1 MGFFYVQ
8 NSSFYS
14 KNAGMLKNLFLIFL
28 SLFYISASYAD
39 VKGKVLN
46 DLSGKISSTL
56 GSLIPGEGVT
66 EVSVQVSD
74 FIGGSIGTEEDNPDF
89 EILGVRDILSKENSN
104 LFTQFSIH
112 NNEVNGD
119 NRYIG
124 NLGLG
129 YRFLNSDKS
138 MMFGVNSFYDRD
150 IKEDHSRVSLGLEAK
165 ASVLDFT
172 FNQYQK
178 TTNQKIIDGTKEQV
192 LSGNEYNLSSQV
204 PYMPWTTLNYQGYRW
219 ENEKAV
225 NDTKGN
231 VYSLE
236 MALNPSLQFDISRD
250 VSSVNGVDDVDI
262 AKLTFVYPPRENKP
276 TLQDGLVS
284 DIAFVKENM
293 EDKLKEKVRR
303 NNNLVVEIQGA
314 VVITSK

>member
-1 MGFFYVQ
+1 MKKILILILTFFI
-8 NSSFYS
+8 SSAV
-14 KNAGMLKNLFLIFL
+14 NADG
-28 SLFYISASYAD
+28 ISGALDKTSE
-39 VKGKVLN
+39 
-46 DLSGKISSTL
+46 KISEYTI
-56 GSLIPGEGVT
+56 GLIPGEGVT
-66 EVSVQVSD
+66 EVSVE
-74 FIGGSIGTEEDNPDF
+74 IREEDNPDF

-150 IKEDHSRVSLGLEAK
+150 IQEGHSRASLGLEAK
-165 ASVLDFT
+165 ASILDFT
-172 FNQYQK
+172 LNKYQK
-178 TTNQKIIDGTKEQV
+178 TTNMKVVNGDEEQT
-192 LSGNEYNLSSQV
+192 LSGLDYNISSQV
-204 PYMPWTTLNYQGYRW
+204 PYMPWTVFNFQGYRW

-225 NDTKGN
+225 QDTKGR

-236 MALNPSLQFDISRD
+236 MALNPSLQFDLSRD
-250 VSSVNGVDDVDI
+250 VSGVNGVDDTDI

-276 TLQDGLVS
+276 TLQDGLVAN
-284 DIAFVKENM
+284 IAFEKKNM
-293 EDKLKEKVRR
+293 KDELKKKVRR
-303 NNNLVVEIQGA
+303 NNNIVIEVQGS
-314 VVITSK
+314 VIVTSQ

>member
-1 MGFFYVQ
+1 MKKILLSIIATLFFTAA
-8 NSSFYS
+8 N
-14 KNAGMLKNLFLIFL
+14 
-28 SLFYISASYAD
+28 AD
-39 VKGKVLN
+39 VKGQA
-46 DLSGKISSTL
+46 LSKASEKISSTI
-56 GSLIPGEGVT
+56 GNLIPGEGVT
-66 EVSVQVSD
+66 EVSVE
-74 FIGGSIGTEEDNPDF
+74 IREEDNPDF

-104 LFTQFSIH
+104 LFTQFSLH

-150 IKEDHSRVSLGLEAK
+150 IQEKHSRVSLGFEAK
-165 ASVLDFT
+165 ASILDFT

-204 PYMPWTTLNYQGYRW
+204 PYMPWTTFNFQGYRW
-219 ENEKAV
+219 ENEKALQE
-225 NDTKGN
+225 TKGN

-276 TLQDGLVS
+276 TLQDALVS
-284 DIAFVKENM
+284 EVAFVKVNM

>member
-1 MGFFYVQ
+1 MKKILLLILTLFI
-8 NSSFYS
+8 SS
-14 KNAGMLKNLFLIFL
+14 ATL
-28 SLFYISASYAD
+28 AD
-39 VKGKVLN
+39 VKGQALYKA
-46 DLSGKISSTL
+46 SEEISSII
-56 GSLIPGEGVT
+56 GNLIPGEGVT
-66 EVSVQVSD
+66 EVSVE
-74 FIGGSIGTEEDNPDF
+74 IREEDNPDF

-138 MMFGVNSFYDRD
+138 MLLGVNSFYDRD
-150 IKEDHSRVSLGLEAK
+150 IREDHSRVSLGFEAK
-165 ASVLDFT
+165 ASILDFT

-204 PYMPWTTLNYQGYRW
+204 PYMPWTTFNFQGYRW

-284 DIAFVKENM
+284 EVAFVKENM
-293 EDKLKEKVRR
+293 EDKLREKVRR
-303 NNNLVVEIQGA
+303 NNNLVVEIQGS
-314 VVITSK
+314 VIITSK

>member
-1 MGFFYVQ
+1 MKV
-8 NSSFYS
+8 
-14 KNAGMLKNLFLIFL
+14 FL
-28 SLFYISASYAD
+28 SIIATVFFISASNAD
-39 VKGKVLN
+39 VKGQA
-46 DLSGKISSTL
+46 LSKISEKISEYTI
-56 GSLIPGEGVT
+56 GLIPGEGVT
-66 EVSVQVSD
+66 EVSVEVR
-74 FIGGSIGTEEDNPDF
+74 EEDNPDF

-104 LFTQFSIH
+104 LFTQFSLH

-138 MMFGVNSFYDRD
+138 MLFGINSFYDRD
-150 IKEDHSRVSLGLEAK
+150 IQENHSRISLGLEAK

-178 TTNQKIIDGTKEQV
+178 TTDQKIIDGTKEQV

-204 PYMPWTTLNYQGYRW
+204 PYMPWTTFNFQGYRW

-250 VSSVNGVDDVDI
+250 VSSVGGVDDVDI
-262 AKLTFVYPPRENKP
+262 AKISFVYPPRENKP

-284 DIAFVKENM
+284 NVAFVKENM

-314 VVITSK
+314 VIVTSK

>member
-1 MGFFYVQ
+1 MFCKKILILILTLFV
-8 NSSFYS
+8 SS
-14 KNAGMLKNLFLIFL
+14 
-28 SLFYISASYAD
+28 ISNAD
-39 VKGKVLN
+39 VKGQA
-46 DLSGKISSTL
+46 LSKASEKISEYTI
-56 GSLIPGEGVT
+56 GLIPGEGVT
-66 EVSVQVSD
+66 EVSVE
-74 FIGGSIGTEEDNPDF
+74 IREEDNPDF

-150 IKEDHSRVSLGLEAK
+150 IQEDHSRVSLGFEVK
-165 ASVLDFT
+165 ASILDFT

-178 TTNQKIIDGTKEQV
+178 TTNQKIINGTKEQV

-204 PYMPWTTLNYQGYRW
+204 PYMPWTTFNFQGYRW

-262 AKLTFVYPPRENKP
+262 VKLTFVYPPRENKP

-284 DIAFVKENM
+284 EVAFVKENM

-303 NNNLVVEIQGA
+303 NNNLVVEIQGT
-314 VVITSK
+314 VIITSK

>member
-1 MGFFYVQ
+1 MKKILILILTFFISTVA
-8 NSSFYS
+8 
-14 KNAGMLKNLFLIFL
+14 NADG
-28 SLFYISASYAD
+28 ISGALDKASE
-39 VKGKVLN
+39 
-46 DLSGKISSTL
+46 KISEYTI
-56 GSLIPGEGVT
+56 GLIPGEGVT
-66 EVSVQVSD
+66 EVSVE
-74 FIGGSIGTEEDNPDF
+74 IREEDNPDF

-150 IKEDHSRVSLGLEAK
+150 IQENHSRVSLGFEAK
-165 ASVLDFT
+165 ASILDFT

-178 TTNQKIIDGTKEQV
+178 TTNQKIIDGTAEQV

-204 PYMPWTTLNYQGYRW
+204 PYMPWTTFNFQGYRW

-236 MALNPSLQFDISRD
+236 MNLNPSLQFDISRD

-284 DIAFVKENM
+284 EVAFVKENM

-314 VVITSK
+314 VIVTSK

>member
-1 MGFFYVQ
+1 MKKIFKLIFI
-8 NSSFYS
+8 
-14 KNAGMLKNLFLIFL
+14 LFL
-28 SLFYISASYAD
+28 SSSANAD
-39 VKGKVLN
+39 VKGQT
-46 DLSGKISSTL
+46 LSKASEKISSTIAN
-56 GSLIPGEGVT
+56 LIPGEGVT
-66 EVSVQVSD
+66 EVSVE
-74 FIGGSIGTEEDNPDF
+74 IREEDNPDF

-138 MMFGVNSFYDRD
+138 MMIGVNSFYDRD
-150 IKEDHSRVSLGLEAK
+150 IQEAHSRVSLGFEAK
-165 ASVLDFT
+165 ASILDFT

-178 TTNQKIIDGTKEQV
+178 TTNQKIINGTKEQV

-204 PYMPWTTLNYQGYRW
+204 PYMPWTTFNFQGYRW
-219 ENEKAV
+219 ENEKAT
-225 NDTKGN
+225 NDTKGII
-231 VYSLE
+231 YSLE
-236 MALNPSLQFDISRD
+236 MALNPSLQFDLSRD
-250 VSSVNGVDDVDI
+250 VSSVDGVDDVDL
-262 AKLTFVYPPRENKP
+262 AKISFVYPPRENKP

-284 DIAFVKENM
+284 EVAFVKENM
-293 EDKLKEKVRR
+293 DDKLKEKVRR

-314 VVITSK
+314 VIITSK

>member
-1 MGFFYVQ
+1 MSKILILILTFFISTVA
-8 NSSFYS
+8 
-14 KNAGMLKNLFLIFL
+14 NADG
-28 SLFYISASYAD
+28 ISGALDKASE
-39 VKGKVLN
+39 
-46 DLSGKISSTL
+46 KISEYTI
-56 GSLIPGEGVT
+56 GLIPGEGVT
-66 EVSVQVSD
+66 EVSVE
-74 FIGGSIGTEEDNPDF
+74 IREEDNPDF

-150 IKEDHSRVSLGLEAK
+150 IQENHSRVSLGFEAK
-165 ASVLDFT
+165 ASILDFT

-204 PYMPWTTLNYQGYRW
+204 PYMPWTTFNFQGYRW

-236 MALNPSLQFDISRD
+236 MNLNPSLQFDISRD

-284 DIAFVKENM
+284 EVAFVKENM

-303 NNNLVVEIQGA
+303 NNNLVIEIQGA
-314 VVITSK
+314 VIVTSK

>member
-1 MGFFYVQ
+1 MRV
-8 NSSFYS
+8 
-14 KNAGMLKNLFLIFL
+14 LLLIL
-28 SLFYISASYAD
+28 SLLISTAVNAD
-39 VKGKVLN
+39 VKGQA
-46 DLSGKISSTL
+46 LSKASEKISSTI
-56 GSLIPGEGVT
+56 GNLIPGEGVT
-66 EVSVQVSD
+66 EVSVE
-74 FIGGSIGTEEDNPDF
+74 IREEDNPDF

-138 MMFGVNSFYDRD
+138 MMFGINSFYDRD
-150 IKEDHSRVSLGLEAK
+150 IQENHSRVSLGFEAK
-165 ASVLDFT
+165 ASILDFT

-204 PYMPWTTLNYQGYRW
+204 PYIPWTTFNFQGYRW
-219 ENEKAV
+219 ENEKAQ

-231 VYSLE
+231 IYSLE
-236 MALNPSLQFDISRD
+236 MALNPSLQFDLSRD
-250 VSSVNGVDDVDI
+250 VSSVEGVDDVDL
-262 AKLTFVYPPRENKP
+262 AKISFVYPPRENKP

-284 DIAFVKENM
+284 EVAFVKENM

-314 VVITSK
+314 IIITSK

>member
-1 MGFFYVQ
+1 M
-8 NSSFYS
+8 
-14 KNAGMLKNLFLIFL
+14 KKIFL
-28 SLFYISASYAD
+28 SIIATLFFTAANAD

-46 DLSGKISSTL
+46 DLSGKISSTI
-56 GSLIPGEGVT
+56 GNLIPGEGVT
-66 EVSVQVSD
+66 EVSVE
-74 FIGGSIGTEEDNPDF
+74 IREEDNPDF

-150 IKEDHSRVSLGLEAK
+150 IQEGHSRASLGLEAK
-165 ASVLDFT
+165 ASILDFT
-172 FNQYQK
+172 LNKYQK
-178 TTNQKIIDGTKEQV
+178 TTNMKVVNGDEEQT
-192 LSGNEYNLSSQV
+192 LSGLDYNISSQV
-204 PYMPWTTLNYQGYRW
+204 PYIPWTVFNFQGYRW

-225 NDTKGN
+225 QDTKGR

-236 MALNPSLQFDISRD
+236 MALNPSLQFDLSRD
-250 VSSVNGVDDVDI
+250 VSGVNGVDDTDI

-276 TLQDGLVS
+276 TLQDGLVAN
-284 DIAFVKENM
+284 IAFEKKNM
-293 EDKLKEKVRR
+293 KDELKKKVRR
-303 NNNLVVEIQGA
+303 NNNIVIEVQGS
-314 VVITSK
+314 VIVTSQ

>member
-1 MGFFYVQ
+1 MKKILLSIIATLFFTAA
-8 NSSFYS
+8 N
-14 KNAGMLKNLFLIFL
+14 
-28 SLFYISASYAD
+28 AD
-39 VKGKVLN
+39 VVGQS
-46 DLSGKISSTL
+46 LSKASEKISSTI
-56 GSLIPGEGVT
+56 GNLIPGEGVT
-66 EVSVQVSD
+66 EVSVE
-74 FIGGSIGTEEDNPDF
+74 IREEDNPDF

-150 IKEDHSRVSLGLEAK
+150 IQEGHSRISLGLEAK
-165 ASVLDFT
+165 ASILDFT

-204 PYMPWTTLNYQGYRW
+204 PYMPWTTFNFQGYRW
-219 ENEKAV
+219 ENEKAQ

-231 VYSLE
+231 IYSLE
-236 MALNPSLQFDISRD
+236 MALNPSLQFDVSRD

-284 DIAFVKENM
+284 KIAFVKENM
-293 EDKLKEKVRR
+293 EDKLKDKVRR

-314 VVITSK
+314 VIITSQ

>member
-1 MGFFYVQ
+1 M
-8 NSSFYS
+8 
-14 KNAGMLKNLFLIFL
+14 
-28 SLFYISASYAD
+28 
-39 VKGKVLN
+39 
-46 DLSGKISSTL
+46 
-56 GSLIPGEGVT
+56 IPGEGVT
-66 EVSVQVSD
+66 EVSVE
-74 FIGGSIGTEEDNPDF
+74 FREEDNSDF

-150 IKEDHSRVSLGLEAK
+150 IQEDHSRVSLGFEAK
-165 ASVLDFT
+165 ASILDFT

-178 TTNQKIIDGTKEQV
+178 ITNQKIIDGIREQV
-192 LSGNEYNLSSQV
+192 ISGNEYNLSSQV
-204 PYMPWTTLNYQGYRW
+204 PYMPWTTFNIQGYRW
-219 ENEKAV
+219 ENEKAQ
-225 NDTKGN
+225 NDNKGN
-231 VYSLE
+231 IYSLE
-236 MALNPSLQFDISRD
+236 MSLNPSLQFDISRD
-250 VSSVNGVDDVDI
+250 VSSINGVDDVDI
-262 AKLTFVYPPRENKP
+262 AKLIFVYPPRENKP

-284 DIAFVKENM
+284 DVAFVKENM

-303 NNNLVVEIQGA
+303 NNNLVVEIQGS
-314 VVITSK
+314 VIITSK